1 MDSVTLTFGTIAGI
15 ILLIIL
21 GVTVYIGLK
30 KSGDEKAVENF
41 INGLTDTI
49 FDIVLETIGDVRPED
64 HLTFESFRDTVINN
78 VYAAVWD
85 YVSYTA
91 EEAVEVNQLTKAVFQ
106 LIDEQTVVDFTNSLL
121 ETKNLRQSIQDIYG
135 SHKIRELIDDTED
148 EQLQEEYSDQT
159 KYVENISDIELAP
172 AEEISIP
179 DEELSKII
187 PPVENEDEFIDLDDE
202 SVEIIVDR
210 KEIIKAQDKDGN
222 ISYYE
227 VDKDGT
233 RRKVDK
239 EYAISKFG

>member
-106 LIDEQTVVDFTNSLL
+106 LIDEQTVVNFTNSLL

-172 AEEISIP
+172 AEERSIP